1 MPRPRRA
8 RWWVLL
14 AIPVL
19 VVGYLGITFVQVR
32 SAAGRDDRT
41 PVDAIV
47 VLGAAQYDGRPSPVL
62 KRRLDHALELY
73 RADVAPEI
81 VLTGGKRDGDRFT
94 EAFTGFKYLRQ
105 AGVPDDALVIISDGA
120 NTWESLAAA
129 ARQLKAQGD
138 NRIVLVSDPYHNER
152 LLGTA
157 EELGLSAGVSSTG
170 AEASLRQ
177 LAGETAAVALGR
189 LIGDTIHGRHREHA
203 TR

>member
-19 VVGYLGITFVQVR
+19 VVGSLGITFVQVR

-189 LIGDTIHGRHREHA
+189 LIGYRRLLRLG
-203 TR
+203 

>member
-81 VLTGGKRDGDRFT
+81 VLTGGQRDGDRFT
-94 EAFTGFKYLRQ
+94 GAFTGFKYLRQ

-189 LIGDTIHGRHREHA
+189 LIGYRRLLRLG
-203 TR
+203 

>member
-170 AEASLRQ
+170 AQASLRQ

-189 LIGDTIHGRHREHA
+189 LIGYRRLLRLG
-203 TR
+203 

>member
-189 LIGDTIHGRHREHA
+189 LIGYRRLLRLG
-203 TR
+203 

>member
-1 MPRPRRA
+1 MPRRRRA
-8 RWWVLL
+8 RWWALL
-14 AIPVL
+14 AVPLL
-19 VVGYLGITFVQVR
+19 VVVYLGVTFVQVR

-41 PVDAIV
+41 PVGAIV

-105 AGVPDDALVIISDGA
+105 AGVPAEALVIISDGS

-129 ARQLKAQGD
+129 ARQLKAQGED
-138 NRIVLVSDPYHNER
+138 SVVLVSDPYHNER

-157 EELGLSAGVSSTG
+157 GDLGLEAGVSSTG
-170 AEASLRQ
+170 VEPSLRQ
-177 LAGETAAVALGR
+177 LTGETLAVGLGR
-189 LIGDTIHGRHREHA
+189 IVGYRRLLRIA
-203 TR
+203 

>member
-41 PVDAIV
+41 PVDASV

-170 AEASLRQ
+170 AQASLRQ

-189 LIGDTIHGRHREHA
+189 LIGYRRLLRLG
-203 TR
+203 

>member
-81 VLTGGKRDGDRFT
+81 VLTGGKRDGARFT

-129 ARQLKAQGD
+129 ARQLNAQGD

-170 AEASLRQ
+170 AEGSLRQ

-189 LIGDTIHGRHREHA
+189 LMGYRRLLRLG
-203 TR
+203 

>member
-105 AGVPDDALVIISDGA
+105 AGVPDAALVIISDGA

-189 LIGDTIHGRHREHA
+189 LIGYRRLLRLG
-203 TR
+203 

>member
-94 EAFTGFKYLRQ
+94 EAFTGVKYLRQ

-189 LIGDTIHGRHREHA
+189 LIGYRRLLRLG
-203 TR
+203 

>member
-8 RWWVLL
+8 RWWALL
-14 AIPVL
+14 AVPLLVL
-19 VVGYLGITFVQVR
+19 VYLGVTFVQVR
-32 SAAGRDDRT
+32 SAAGRDDRS

-73 RADVAPEI
+73 RAGVAPEI
-81 VLTGGKRDGDRFT
+81 VLTGGKRGGDRFT

-105 AGVPDDALVIISDGA
+105 AGVPDEALVIISDGA

-138 NRIVLVSDPYHNER
+138 ERVVLVSDPYHNER

-157 EELGLSAGVSSTG
+157 GDLGLEAGVSST
-170 AEASLRQ
+170 EAQPSLRQ
-177 LAGETAAVALGR
+177 LAGETLAVGLGR
-189 LIGDTIHGRHREHA
+189 LVGYRRLLRIA
-203 TR
+203 

>member
-152 LLGTA
+152 LLGTG

-189 LIGDTIHGRHREHA
+189 LIGYRRLLRLG
-203 TR
+203 

>member
-157 EELGLSAGVSSTG
+157 GELGLPAGVPSPG
-170 AEASLRQ
+170 PKASLRQ

-189 LIGDTIHGRHREHA
+189 LIGYRRLLRLG
-203 TR
+203 

>member
-157 EELGLSAGVSSTG
+157 EELGFSAGVSSTG

-189 LIGDTIHGRHREHA
+189 LIGYRRLLRLG
-203 TR
+203 

>member
-170 AEASLRQ
+170 AQASLRQ
-177 LAGETAAVALGR
+177 LAGATAAVALGR
-189 LIGDTIHGRHREHA
+189 LIGYRRLLRLG
-203 TR
+203 

>member
-94 EAFTGFKYLRQ
+94 EAFTGFKSLRQ

-189 LIGDTIHGRHREHA
+189 LIGYRRLLRLG
-203 TR
+203 

>member
-1 MPRPRRA
+1 VPRPRRA

-189 LIGDTIHGRHREHA
+189 LIGYRRLLRLG
-203 TR
+203 